1 MLKLPGLIDPH
12 VHVREP
18 GQTHKEDWDTVTQSA
33 LAGGVTM
40 ILAMPNTK
48 PPIFDATTLDLIL
61 NVAKSKARCDY
72 AQYIG
77 AGPDNAEIASSLAPH
92 AAGLKMYLDST
103 FGELRLNDMSL
114 WMPHFEQFPKDMPI
128 VLHSESRTM
137 AAGILFAAIYDR
149 PVHIAHI
156 SLKEEVLLIK
166 AAKERG
172 IKVTCEVCPH
182 HLFLSQNDF
191 PSLSGTTNGCPPHEG
206 VGSRRRSAVEE
217 RPSTTGSALR
227 SPVPAALVQTGRSEV
242 RPRLATQEDVDAL
255 WANLDVIDC
264 FATDHAPH
272 TLEEKDSDNPPPGFP
287 GVETILPLLFTAIHD
302 KRLTTDQLVE
312 KMHTNPKR
320 IFNLPDQPETWVEV
334 DENAEYEIHAADLH
348 SRCGWTP
355 FEAWQVKGR
364 VTRVVLRGQ
373 EVYKDGKVL
382 AEPGYG
388 INIRE

>member
-18 GQTHKEDWDTVTQSA
+18 GQTYKEDWDTVTQSA

-40 ILAMPNTK
+40 LLAMPNTK
-48 PPIFDATTLDLIL
+48 PPIFDASTLDLAL
-61 NVAKSKARCDY
+61 ASAKSKARCDY
-72 AQYIG
+72 AQFVG
-77 AGPDNAEIASSLAPH
+77 AGPDNAEIVAELAPR

-103 FGELRLNDMSL
+103 FGELRLDNMTL
-114 WMPHFEQFPKDMPI
+114 WMPHFERFPKDLPI

-137 AAGILFAAIYDR
+137 AAGILFAAIYNR

-156 SLKEEVLLIK
+156 SLKEEILLIN
-166 AAKERG
+166 AAKKRG

-182 HLFLSQNDF
+182 HLFLTSSSPIF
-191 PSLSGTTNGCPPHEG
+191 GENGG
-206 VGSRRRSAVEE
+206 G
-217 RPSTTGSALR
+217 
-227 SPVPAALVQTGRSEV
+227 QGRGWGRLEV

-255 WANLDVIDC
+255 WANLDVIDS

-287 GVETILPLLFTAIHD
+287 GVETILPLLLTAVHES
-302 KRLTTDQLVE
+302 RLTIEDIIE

-320 IFNLPDQPETWVEV
+320 IFHLPDQPETWVEV
-334 DENAEYEIHAADLH
+334 DENAEYEIHSADLH

-355 FEAWQVKGR
+355 FEGWQVRGR
-364 VTRVVLRGQ
+364 VKRVVLRGK
-373 EVYKDGKVL
+373 EAFKDGVVL
-382 AEPGYG
+382 AEKGYG
-388 INIRE
+388 RDIRV